1 MSSSVVYPA
10 ENRHKK
16 RPICRV
22 EQISLVISCK
32 TRGASSP
39 VCWLCRAAER
49 SAPTTPL
56 LRFILAYA
64 QPKVNMRAKLL
75 PYANRKADTETAAQ
89 AVRCARTAQAVRPV
103 RAGSFAVN
111 HSGELPLRAAGAQE
125 GRQPA
130 VFHPLV
136 NLPFSLLPWVQM
148 VDCVS
153 RKRTR
158 QSGYLSVSFS
168 AFSQFTDRLLL
179 HISATFRRRGITVP
193 RKFFTRAEYSHPA
206 VVADWH
212 RKTCCATRVCRAC
225 VELILC
231 VAVRS
236 PTLRIGCER
245 CGRKNPL
252 PFPFFRSGHMSA
264 ICARPS
270 KGKG

>member
-56 LRFILAYA
+56 LRFMIAYA

-136 NLPFSLLPWVQM
+136 NLPFSLLPWVQT

-179 HISATFRRRGITVP
+179 HIPATFRRRGIPVP
-193 RKFFTRAEYSHPA
+193 RLRGVNRLCSSNIAEMRICGYRAEE
-206 VVADWH
+206 
-212 RKTCCATRVCRAC
+212 K
-225 VELILC
+225 ILC
-231 VAVRS
+231 RS
-236 PTLRIGCER
+236 PISQRSHVGNLRQTIQ
-245 CGRKNPL
+245 
-252 PFPFFRSGHMSA
+252 
-264 ICARPS
+264 
-270 KGKG
+270 GKGVIHKRVETVGVYPLVPPPGRHTPR

>member
-1 MSSSVVYPA
+1 MTACLALSVRTLSPLQTDTANASIDRPTAIKNNSNKPIFLSSSVVYPA

-111 HSGELPLRAAGAQE
+111 HSGDCRYARQAHKRVDNLR
-125 GRQPA
+125 
-130 VFHPLV
+130 
-136 NLPFSLLPWVQM
+136 FSTLL
-148 VDCVS
+148 
-153 RKRTR
+153 
-158 QSGYLSVSFS
+158 
-168 AFSQFTDRLLL
+168 
-179 HISATFRRRGITVP
+179 
-193 RKFFTRAEYSHPA
+193 
-206 VVADWH
+206 
-212 RKTCCATRVCRAC
+212 
-225 VELILC
+225 
-231 VAVRS
+231 
-236 PTLRIGCER
+236 
-245 CGRKNPL
+245 
-252 PFPFFRSGHMSA
+252 
-264 ICARPS
+264 
-270 KGKG
+270 

>member
-1 MSSSVVYPA
+1 MQNQRSVLPSMLA
-10 ENRHKK
+10 L
-16 RPICRV
+16 P
-22 EQISLVISCK
+22 
-32 TRGASSP
+32 RGGTT
-39 VCWLCRAAER
+39 
-49 SAPTTPL
+49 APTTPL
-56 LRFILAYA
+56 LRFMIAYA

-158 QSGYLSVSFS
+158 QSGYSCVSFS
-168 AFSQFTDRLLL
+168 TFSQFTDSILL
-179 HISATFRRRGITVP
+179 HMRFHLRRRDMSVS
-193 RKFFTRAEYSHPA
+193 RNSFARCNARH
-206 VVADWH
+206 
-212 RKTCCATRVCRAC
+212 
-225 VELILC
+225 
-231 VAVRS
+231 
-236 PTLRIGCER
+236 LRIIIDVRLYLVASYGINRANDINICHKITPDKQKRRTE
-245 CGRKNPL
+245 NPNGNS
-252 PFPFFRSGHMSA
+252 PFSIFHSQFFSISRNTF
-264 ICARPS
+264 
-270 KGKG
+270 GK